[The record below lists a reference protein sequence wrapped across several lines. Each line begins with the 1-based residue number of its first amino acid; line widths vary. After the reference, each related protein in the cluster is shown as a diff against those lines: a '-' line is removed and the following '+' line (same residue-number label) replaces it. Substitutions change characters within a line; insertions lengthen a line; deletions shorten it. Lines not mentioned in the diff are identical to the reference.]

1 MSLRYDRICRILNC
15 RCLPMKPIRLLIVLS
30 LAPVSQAFAHGG
42 HFHLD
47 EETLEKIFQFMD
59 DVYRWFVGHL
69 PLMFGAL
76 VAMLVLLAIGKAV
89 RSRSN
94 G

>member
-1 MSLRYDRICRILNC
+1 
-15 RCLPMKPIRLLIVLS
+15 MKQSTLKALVLLAM
-30 LAPVSQAFAHGG
+30 APPALAHGG

-59 DVYRWFVGHL
+59 GVYQWFISHL
-69 PLMFGAL
+69 PLMIALL
-76 VAMLVLLAIGKAV
+76 VAMLVLLAIGKV
-89 RSRSN
+89 ILTRSN